1 MMEFINKQSGRGGW
15 PLNVFLTPL
24 LHPVYALTY
33 APAVSRDSMNSLLS
47 VSAKVFEYL
56 GKNAGAIPLF
66 ISHGEQTSVSEE
78 SALMKTLSSYY
89 DAKNGGFGHGQKFP
103 SHSTLLYLLY
113 QLAIDDSPSIKTI
126 VTKTLGAM
134 CRRGLNDHLQGGIF
148 RYCVDAEWTI
158 PHFEKML
165 YDQALALWTYSLA
178 FRVTATVEYKTMADS
193 ILRCLEESFRDDGL
207 YISAHDADTGHKEG
221 ATYLWS
227 WDQLKSELLPDEF
240 EKLAASYH
248 LSGSGNFDGLNH
260 LIRKNDIP
268 LKEIEDKLL
277 SIRRKRKQP
286 SRDEKILSGVNTLVA
301 IAMIQAGRFL
311 DRPDLEKKASDII
324 KKIIGR
330 FWNGERLGHSY
341 FKGVLQQQSFLS
353 DAAAM
358 LTAVTMLCESDASW
372 RIQMNNFAHYVE
384 SFREGENW
392 IESDADDF
400 QKVYASRFDH
410 PVPAGVSVAEM
421 GLARFAVLGGKE
433 NPVIEYRQPFQS
445 DFHNLGAMINNGLFH
460 IFTTREFVPWNSLP
474 VNSIQ
479 VRGEPETDCY
489 MGTCSRLESM

>member
-1 MMEFINKQSGRGGW
+1 MSITENDQSNFRRNNLNSSSSPYLLQHSENPVWWQEWSNDVLKFAARENKPIFVSVGYATCHWCHVMAAEAFSDAGTASFLNDHFICIKVDREQRPDIDQFMMDFINKISGRGGW

-33 APAVSRDSMNSLLS
+33 APAVSRDSMNSFLS
-47 VSAKVFEYL
+47 ISAEVFEYL
-56 GKNAGAIPLF
+56 GKNAGAIPPF
-66 ISHGEQTSVSEE
+66 ISYGEQTSVAEE
-78 SALMKTLSSYY
+78 SALLKKLSSYY
-89 DAKNGGFGHGQKFP
+89 DAENGGFGHGQKFP
-103 SHSTLLYLLY
+103 SHSTLLFLLY
-113 QLAIDDSPSIKTI
+113 QLAIDDSLSIKTI

-148 RYCVDAEWTI
+148 RYCVDAEWKI

-178 FRVTATVEYKTMADS
+178 FRVTGTVEYKTMADS
-193 ILRCLEESFRDDGL
+193 IIRCLEESYGEDGL
-207 YISAHDADTGHKEG
+207 YISAHDADTGHVEG

-240 EKLAASYH
+240 EKLAASYY

-286 SRDEKILSGVNTLVA
+286 TRDEKILSGMNALVA

-311 DRPDLEKKASDII
+311 GRPDLEKKASAVI

-341 FKGVLQQQSFLS
+341 FK
-353 DAAAM
+353 
-358 LTAVTMLCESDASW
+358 
-372 RIQMNNFAHYVE
+372 
-384 SFREGENW
+384 
-392 IESDADDF
+392 
-400 QKVYASRFDH
+400 
-410 PVPAGVSVAEM
+410 
-421 GLARFAVLGGKE
+421 
-433 NPVIEYRQPFQS
+433 
-445 DFHNLGAMINNGLFH
+445 
-460 IFTTREFVPWNSLP
+460 
-474 VNSIQ
+474 
-479 VRGEPETDCY
+479 
-489 MGTCSRLESM
+489 